1 MVTKKL
7 TDEEKAQR
15 KQERID
21 KRHRMQEGK
30 EKESEICGT
39 CRRNIAVYVDG
50 RKECDCGITE
60 APIKEDEI
68 PDVESCDKPRAK
80 KLPMV
85 VNTKRF
91 TVREVKVDLQDKEIN
106 EAGIELAHKQ
116 KQYAEIEEEMK
127 GHMSNY
133 KDRLKEV
140 ATQMNTLG
148 NKVTLKYEY
157 RKFSCEIWLNFKTK
171 ERVYKDRETHKVI
184 DTVGLEADDYQ
195 LRLAV

>member
-1 MVTKKL
+1 MPRKAPSP
-7 TDEEKAQR
+7 EEVEKHKQEIAQR
-15 KQERID
+15 KADRVA
-21 KRHRMQEGK
+21 KREEAKRLKAEEKEKLKAAAKEQAALASEGK
-30 EKESEICGT
+30 SH
-39 CRRNIAVYVDG
+39 
-50 RKECDCGITE
+50 
-60 APIKEDEI
+60 
-68 PDVESCDKPRAK
+68 DVKVKPK
-80 KLPMV
+80 KLPNI

-91 TVREVKVDLQDKEIN
+91 TVREIKVDLDIKEIN
-106 EAGIELAHKQ
+106 EAGQELAHKQ

-140 ATQMNTLG
+140 KTQMNTLG

-184 DTVGLEADDYQ
+184 DTASLEADDYQ
-195 LRLAV
+195 MRIPI